1 MYYSV
6 SDADIKLNVIRLQ
19 KGALQCPKYISGQ

>member
-6 SDADIKLNVIRLQ
+6 SDADIKLNFIRLQ
-19 KGALQCPKYISGQ
+19 KGALQCPKYKSEQ